1 MNLTVKNMVCPRCI
15 SAVERVLSEQGF
27 TNAEVKLGEV
37 TLADVPSPDRRERL
51 AAALQYAGFELLD
64 DQRGQLIEK
73 IRNLLIQK
81 VQSGEI
87 EDHFSVSKFL
97 TEHIYKD
104 YSSLSKLFSAVEGIT
119 IEQYFILQKIE
130 KVKEWLMY
138 REQSLGEIALSL
150 GYSSS
155 QHLSN
160 QFKRFTGMTPS
171 EFRVQ
176 GASLR
181 KSIDS
186 LGASDRKAN

>member
-1 MNLTVKNMVCPRCI
+1 MHLTVKNMVCPRCI
-15 SAVERVLSEQGF
+15 SAVEKILSEQGF

-37 TLADVPSPDRRERL
+37 KLADTPSPERRERL
-51 AAALQYAGFELLD
+51 ASALLYAGFELLD
-64 DQRGQLIEK
+64 DQRSQLIEK
-73 IRNLLIQK
+73 IRTLLIQK

-87 EDHFSVSKFL
+87 EDHFSISKYL

-119 IEQYFILQKIE
+119 IEQFFILQKIE
-130 KVKEWLMY
+130 KAKEWLMY
-138 REQSLGEIALSL
+138 GEQSLGDIALSL

-160 QFKRFTGMTPS
+160 QFKRLTGMTPS
-171 EFRVQ
+171 EFRTS

-186 LGASDRKAN
+186 LGAGDRTTN